1 MNAAAIIDEIKHLP
15 PAEQEQVVEFVQ
27 TLETRRPWIGE
38 KLTEYE
44 KKMVDAKDPA
54 EAQRLKEQIVAGFYG
69 DDPDAYDPAAQGAS
83 RPRGTLGR
91 PGA

>member
-15 PAEQEQVVEFVQ
+15 QAEQEQVVEFVQ
-27 TLETRRPWIGE
+27 TLQSRRPWSGE

-44 KKMVDAKDPA
+44 KKMVEAKDPA
-54 EAQRLKEQIVAGFYG
+54 EAQRLKEQIIAGFYG
-69 DDPDAYDPAAQGAS
+69 DE
-83 RPRGTLGR
+83 

>member
-15 PAEQEQVVEFVQ
+15 PAEREQVVEFVQ
-27 TLETRRPWIGE
+27 TLETRRPWSGE

-54 EAQRLKEQIVAGFYG
+54 EAQRLKEQIVAGFFG
-69 DDPDAYDPAAQGAS
+69 DE
-83 RPRGTLGR
+83 

>member
-1 MNAAAIIDEIKHLP
+1 MNAAAIIEEIKHLP
-15 PAEQEQVVEFVQ
+15 PTEQEQVVEFVQ
-27 TLETRRPWIGE
+27 TLEARRPWSGE

-44 KKMVDAKDPA
+44 KRMVETKDPA

-69 DDPDAYDPAAQGAS
+69 DE
-83 RPRGTLGR
+83 